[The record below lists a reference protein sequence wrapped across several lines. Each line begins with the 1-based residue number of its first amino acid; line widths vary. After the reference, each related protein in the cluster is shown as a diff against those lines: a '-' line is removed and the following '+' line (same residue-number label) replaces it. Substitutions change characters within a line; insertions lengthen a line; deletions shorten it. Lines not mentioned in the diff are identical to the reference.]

1 MVDVQDLI
9 AKGIRVV
16 ILAALFYYIIIDVAD
31 HPKDLSLPLEKAS
44 QISADVLNI
53 HDEKG
58 NLVELGYETVPR
70 LVFDRNRVY
79 PVILG
84 MNMFKQFKLKE
95 FDHFAFQFDRF
106 MVQMAYV

>member
-1 MVDVQDLI
+1 MVDAQDLI
-9 AKGIRVV
+9 AKGIRGV

-31 HPKDLSLPLEKAS
+31 FPKDLSLPVEKANR
-44 QISADVLNI
+44 INADVVNI

-58 NLVELGYETVPR
+58 NLVELGYETLPR
-70 LVFDRNRVY
+70 LVFDSDRIY
-79 PVILG
+79 PVIFG
-84 MNMFKQFKLKE
+84 MNIFRKFKLKE